1 MNHASRLP
9 LADIATRRP
18 EHSGGD
24 SAASQQV
31 LENLPITSQ
40 EKMQTERTL
49 VDRLRPRAQG
59 YEFGNFRLDLIER
72 CLLRDGTPVPL
83 PGKVFETLRVLVE
96 NRGRLAEKERMMREV
111 WADTFVA
118 ESNLSQNVFTLRK
131 VLGEGEDGQRFIETV
146 PRRGYRFVASVREV
160 YEEDADVTEE
170 TRPRPVIAGKELERN
185 TAASEAYNFYLK
197 GRFFWNKRTDAGL
210 KKALEYFQRALNVDP
225 LYALAYAG
233 LADCYIM
240 LCEYGLLASED
251 SNRNGKAAALKALEL
266 DESLAEAHASLG
278 LVNMIY
284 DWDLAKAEK
293 EFKRAIE
300 LNPNY
305 ATAHQW
311 YAVHLAVS
319 ERFDEAFSQIRQA
332 QELDPLSPIITVNV
346 ARIHYF
352 ARQYDEALRCCR
364 TILETEPTFGVA
376 YKIMGLAYEQKGMYE
391 EALAA
396 LQQAMGLLGDTPEMI
411 GFLAHAY
418 AISGNREQTRKL
430 LERLR
435 ELEKLRHLRSFPFVL
450 VHAGLGELD
459 EVFACLEKAE
469 KERCDSLPCL
479 KVMPLFDCLR
489 SDPRFTD
496 LMQRAGLAPS

>member
-9 LADIATRRP
+9 LADIATRHRP
-18 EHSGGD
+18 HSGGYI
-24 SAASQQV
+24 AARHHV
-31 LENLPITSQ
+31 LRNLAITSR
-40 EKMQTERTL
+40 ENAPTEVTT
-49 VDRLRPRAQG
+49 VDSPRPYPQG

-72 CLLRDGTPVPL
+72 CLLRDGIPVPL
-83 PGKVFETLRVLVE
+83 PGKVFETLKVLVE
-96 NRGRLAEKERMMREV
+96 HGGRLAEKKRLMQDL
-111 WADTFVA
+111 WADTFVD
-118 ESNLSQNVFTLRK
+118 ESNLSQNVYTLRK

-160 YEEDADVTEE
+160 HESSPVTDLTIEPE
-170 TRPRPVIAGKELERN
+170 VH
-185 TAASEAYNFYLK
+185 AAATKAHNFYLK
-197 GRFFWNKRTDAGL
+197 GRFFWNKRTEVGL
-210 KKALEYFQRALNVDP
+210 KKALAYFQRALNVDP

-251 SNRNGKAAALKALEL
+251 SYRNGKAAALKALEL

-278 LVNMIY
+278 LVTMLY
-284 DWDLAKAEK
+284 DWDLAAAEK
-293 EFKRAIE
+293 GFKRSIE

-319 ERFDEAFSQIRQA
+319 GRFDEAFAQIRQA
-332 QELDPLSPIITVNV
+332 QELDPLSPIISVNV

-376 YKIMGLAYEQKGMYE
+376 HKIMGLAYEQKGMSDA
-391 EALAA
+391 ALASLHRA
-396 LQQAMGLLGDTPEMI
+396 LDLLGDTPEMI
-411 GFLAHAY
+411 GFLSHAY
-418 AISGNREQTRKL
+418 AISGNREETHKL
-430 LERLR
+430 IERL
-435 ELEKLRHLRSFPFVL
+435 EEMAKLRHVRSFPFV
-450 VHAGLGELD
+450 VAYTGLGDLD
-459 EVFACLEKAE
+459 QVFARLEKAGR
-469 KERCDSLPCL
+469 ERCDSLLCL
-479 KVMPLFDCLR
+479 KIMPLFDCLR

-496 LMQRAGLAPS
+496 LMERSGLAVLD

>member
-9 LADIATRRP
+9 LHELATR
-18 EHSGGD
+18 HATHCGGYT
-24 SAASQQV
+24 AAGHQV
-31 LENLPITSQ
+31 LKNLPITSQ
-40 EKMQTERTL
+40 EKAPTEVTS
-49 VDRLRPRAQG
+49 VDSPRPRAQG

-72 CLLRDGTPVPL
+72 CLLRDGIPVPL
-83 PGKVFETLRVLVE
+83 AGRVFETLRVLVE
-96 NRGRLAEKERMMREV
+96 HGGRLAEKKRVMQEV
-111 WADTFVA
+111 WADTFVD

-131 VLGEGEDGQRFIETV
+131 VLGEAKDGQRFIETV

-160 YEEDADVTEE
+160 HENYAVTEE
-170 TRPRPVIAGKELERN
+170 GLPHSTIEPGRD
-185 TAASEAYNFYLK
+185 AAAIKTYNFYLK
-197 GRFFWNKRTDAGL
+197 GRFFWNKRTEVGL

-251 SNRNGKAAALKALEL
+251 SYRNGKAAALKALGL

-278 LVNMIY
+278 LITMLY
-284 DWDLAKAEK
+284 DWDLATAEK
-293 EFKRAIE
+293 GFKRAIE

-319 ERFDEAFSQIRQA
+319 GRFDEAFAQIRQA
-332 QELDPLSPIITVNV
+332 QELDPLSPIISVNV

-364 TILETEPTFGVA
+364 TILETEPTFGAAHKV
-376 YKIMGLAYEQKGMYE
+376 MGLAYQQKGMSG

-396 LQQAMGLLGDTPEMI
+396 LQRALDLLGDTPEMI

-418 AISGNREQTRKL
+418 AISGNPEETHKL
-430 LERLR
+430 LERL
-435 ELEKLRHLRSFPFVL
+435 EEMAKLRHVRSFPFV
-450 VHAGLGELD
+450 VAYTALGDLD
-459 EVFACLEKAE
+459 QVFACLEKAWR
-469 KERCDSLPCL
+469 ERCDSLPCL

-496 LMQRAGLAPS
+496 LMQRAGLT